1 MNAAPESDSVQKA
14 SEVSFASRWK
24 RNSKLS
30 IVAEARQSEVAAGG
44 GMKYSTHS
52 RGSEFKLAT
61 DSEEYLNQFG
71 ELQEEDEEKQN
82 AADKSARSEAGE
94 AKDGA
99 EQAVGSAASSPMS
112 HPARPASTFMVAE
125 AISRMAS
132 NAFEQRESNAD
143 ADANAA
149 DADVD
154 ADAGDEVVARGVD
167 AHENGGSF
175 ALDEGGNGDNGVDSV
190 WDDEDDGA
198 DDFEFGK
205 RVRLVQRDSRV
216 AAEEEMAS
224 QRGGVTSGNGFK
236 KDGEAV
242 KVGGTQDPVMAR
254 AAAAEEEEEEEEE
267 VEEFDEPK
275 AV

>member
-1 MNAAPESDSVQKA
+1 MHATPESDSVQKA

-30 IVAEARQSEVAAGG
+30 IAAEARQSEVAAGG

-52 RGSEFKLAT
+52 KGSKFKLVS
-61 DSEEYLNQFG
+61 DSEEDLNQFG
-71 ELQEEDEEKQN
+71 ELQEEEEEEN

-149 DADVD
+149 ADADVD
-154 ADAGDEVVARGVD
+154 ADAGDEVVARGLD

-254 AAAAEEEEEEEEE
+254 AEEEEEEEE